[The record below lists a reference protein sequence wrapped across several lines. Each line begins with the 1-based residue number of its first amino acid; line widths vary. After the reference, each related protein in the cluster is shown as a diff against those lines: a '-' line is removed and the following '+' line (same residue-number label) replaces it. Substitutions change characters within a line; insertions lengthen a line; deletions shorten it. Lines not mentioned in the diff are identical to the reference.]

1 MRQTKRT
8 RQIADMIQRDLSEL
22 IRKEIREP
30 LGFVT
35 IAGVEVSTDLKIARV
50 FISIFGD
57 DDEKEKSM
65 EVLERHRKQLRGG
78 LAARLK
84 IRHTPDL
91 EFRLD
96 KTAERA
102 GRIEEIL
109 HEVLPAKTT
118 DESEEGDG
126 DE

>member
-1 MRQTKRT
+1 
-8 RQIADMIQRDLSEL
+8 MIQRDLSEL